1 MYRNTTRFQDHIQTL
16 KDKPEHVRQ
25 NIAIG
30 VSGGITLLVFVGWLG
45 ALSNNHTFALK
56 PAPTT
61 EIPSPLAK
69 AQETKDT
76 FSTLLGAAGSA
87 FGATTSPSEIKI
99 VDTQPPARSAPA
111 PEQTV
116 IHY

>member
-1 MYRNTTRFQDHIQTL
+1 MYQNNKRFQDHIQTL

-45 ALSNNHTFALK
+45 ALSNNHTFALNS
-56 PAPTT
+56 APTT
-61 EIPSPLAK
+61 EIQSPLAK

-76 FSTLLGAAGSA
+76 FSNLLGAAGSA

-99 VDTQPPARSAPA
+99 VDSGPPPLSAPA